1 MPWLAEHLLTI
12 AVFLPLAG
20 AVLIAFLSRAR
31 AQQIRW
37 VALMASLLTF
47 IVTVVLYA
55 GLRGDTPGMQFTEFR
70 PWIAVPAINYHL
82 GVDGLSALLIL
93 LAGFLTPLCVLV
105 SWGSITQRV
114 KEFFIFLLAL
124 ETGMIGV
131 FASLDLVLFFVFWEV
146 MLIPMYFLIGIWG
159 HERRVYAAV
168 KFILYTMVGSAL
180 MLVGIL
186 YLYSVTG
193 TFDLLRIVG
202 AFTSSPL
209 LSPSTERWLFLAFF
223 VAFAIKVPLFPFH
236 TWLPDAHV
244 EAPTA
249 GSVILAGVLLKM
261 GTYGMLRFCLPLFP
275 HASREFAPIV
285 IILAIIGII
294 YGALVAMVQP
304 DLKKLVAY
312 SSVAHLGFC
321 VLGIFVLNT
330 QGMEGAIYQMFSHG
344 VSTGALFILV
354 GLLYERRHTRLISEF
369 GGLATS
375 LPVYSTFFLIVT
387 LSSLG
392 LPMLNGF
399 VGEFL
404 IIVGSYHSRAIY
416 AALAALG
423 VVLAA
428 VYLLWMYQRVFY
440 GEIRNDKNR
449 NLPDCNA
456 LEQLILATVVIVI
469 LAMGIY
475 PQPFL
480 RRMDRSVAAIMSRVE
495 QRVAGVGNRELGM
508 GSERIRSSPSPKG
521 RGWTATGAFTSRR
534 GPGEGSLAERRGVG
548 GADMKQVT
556 PHPARYARHPLP
568 KGEGCLLTSGP
579 PCPAEDMGNGQT
591 PSTGGGR

>member
-1 MPWLAEHLLTI
+1 MSLLADHLLTI
-12 AVFLPLAG
+12 AILLPLAG
-20 AVLIAFLSRAR
+20 AIIIAFSNAAR
-31 AQQIRW
+31 PQQIRW
-37 VALMASLLTF
+37 VALAASLLTF
-47 IVTVVLYA
+47 LVTALLYA
-55 GLRGDTPGMQFTEFR
+55 GLRTDKPSMQFVEVHS
-70 PWIAVPAINYHL
+70 WIASPPISYHL

-93 LAGFLTPLCVLV
+93 LTGFLTPLCVLV
-105 SWGSITQRV
+105 SWTDITRRV
-114 KEFFIFLLAL
+114 KEFFLFLLAL

-131 FASLDLVLFFVFWEV
+131 FASLDLVLFFLFWEV

-159 HERRVYAAV
+159 HERRVYAAA
-168 KFILYTMVGSAL
+168 KFIIYTMLGSAL

-186 YLYSVTG
+186 YLYNLTG
-193 TFDLLRIVG
+193 TFDLPRIMESL
-202 AFTSSPL
+202 TSSPL
-209 LSPSTERWLFLAFF
+209 LTHSVERWLFLAFF

-275 HASREFAPIV
+275 RASREFAPIV
-285 IILAIIGII
+285 IVLAIIGII

-321 VLGIFVLNT
+321 VLGIFVMNI
-330 QGMEGAIYQMFSHG
+330 QGIEGSIYQMFSHG

-354 GLLYERRHTRLISEF
+354 GLLYERRHTRLIRDF

-392 LPMLNGF
+392 LPILNGF

-404 IIVGSYHSRAIY
+404 IIVGSFHSRAVY

-428 VYLLWMYQRVFY
+428 VYLLWMYQRVFF
-440 GEIRNDKNR
+440 GEITNDENK
-449 NLPDCNA
+449 NLPDCTT
-456 LEQLILATVVIVI
+456 LEKTILTAVVIVI
-469 LAMGIY
+469 LAMGIH

-480 RRMDRSVAAIMSRVE
+480 RRMDQSVAAVMSRV
-495 QRVAGVGNRELGM
+495 AGIGNRE
-508 GSERIRSSPSPKG
+508 
-521 RGWTATGAFTSRR
+521 
-534 GPGEGSLAERRGVG
+534 
-548 GADMKQVT
+548 QVT
-556 PHPARYARHPLP
+556 GNDEQGLGIREQGLASRKPRTVNTGSKPS
-568 KGEGCLLTSGP
+568 SGLATLSSTAP
-579 PCPAEDMGNGQT
+579 NPYSPFPN
-591 PSTGGGR
+591 PSAGGGR

>member
-1 MPWLAEHLLTI
+1 
-12 AVFLPLAG
+12 
-20 AVLIAFLSRAR
+20 
-31 AQQIRW
+31 
-37 VALMASLLTF
+37 
-47 IVTVVLYA
+47 
-55 GLRGDTPGMQFTEFR
+55 
-70 PWIAVPAINYHL
+70 
-82 GVDGLSALLIL
+82 
-93 LAGFLTPLCVLV
+93 
-105 SWGSITQRV
+105 
-114 KEFFIFLLAL
+114 
-124 ETGMIGV
+124 
-131 FASLDLVLFFVFWEV
+131 

-159 HERRVYAAV
+159 HERRIYAAV

-180 MLVGIL
+180 MFAGII

-193 TFDLLRIVG
+193 TFDLVRIVSTF
-202 AFTSSPL
+202 ANSPV

-223 VAFAIKVPLFPFH
+223 IAFAIKVPLFPFH

-275 HASREFAPIV
+275 RASREFAPLV
-285 IILAIIGII
+285 IALAIIGII

-344 VSTGALFILV
+344 ISTGGLFILV
-354 GLLYERRHTRLISEF
+354 GLLYERRHTRLIREF

-404 IIVGSYHSRAIY
+404 VILGSFHQRAVY
-416 AALAALG
+416 AALAAVG

-428 VYLLWMYQRVFY
+428 VYLLWMYQRVFL
-440 GEIRNDKNR
+440 GEITNDKNKT
-449 NLPDCNA
+449 LPDCSA
-456 LEQLILATVVIVI
+456 LEKLILITVVIVI

-480 RRMDRSVAAIMSRVE
+480 RRMDHSVSAVMSRV
-495 QRVAGVGNRELGM
+495 QGA
-508 GSERIRSSPSPKG
+508 RIREQGLGIREEGLGIGVRRSANTKLGTVNTGNNPDSRLATRSSRAPNP
-521 RGWTATGAFTSRR
+521 
-534 GPGEGSLAERRGVG
+534 
-548 GADMKQVT
+548 
-556 PHPARYARHPLP
+556 YPLFP
-568 KGEGCLLTSGP
+568 NPYS
-579 PCPAEDMGNGQT
+579 
-591 PSTGGGR
+591 GGGR

>member
-12 AVFLPLAG
+12 AIFLPLAG
-20 AVLIAFLSRAR
+20 AVIIAFLRR
-31 AQQIRW
+31 EHAQQIRW
-37 VALMASLLTF
+37 VALVASLLTF
-47 IVTVVLYA
+47 IVTVVLYV
-55 GLRGDTPGMQFTEFR
+55 GLRADTPGMQFTEFR

-105 SWGSITQRV
+105 SWSSITQRV
-114 KEFFIFLLAL
+114 KEFFIFFLAL

-159 HERRVYAAV
+159 HERRVYAAM
-168 KFILYTMVGSAL
+168 KFILYTMAGSAL

-193 TFDLLRIVG
+193 TFDLVRIIG
-202 AFTSSPL
+202 AMTSRPL
-209 LSPSTERWLFLAFF
+209 LSPSAERWLFLAFF

-275 HASREFAPIV
+275 HASRQFAPIV
-285 IILAIIGII
+285 VILAIIGII

-321 VLGIFVLNT
+321 VLGIFVFNT
-330 QGMEGAIYQMFSHG
+330 QGMEGATYQMFSHG

-456 LEQLILATVVIVI
+456 LEKLILTTVVIVI

-480 RRMDRSVAAIMSRVE
+480 RRMDHSVTAIMSRL
-495 QRVAGVGNRELGM
+495 QGTGNREQGIGNRGDGAASWELRV
-508 GSERIRSSPSPKG
+508 GSRESNAASVSLSPHTTYDIPH
-521 RGWTATGAFTSRR
+521 TVL
-534 GPGEGSLAERRGVG
+534 PPIPYSLF
-548 GADMKQVT
+548 
-556 PHPARYARHPLP
+556 PI
-568 KGEGCLLTSGP
+568 
-579 PCPAEDMGNGQT
+579 